1 MLLRIAFALLT
12 ETDTSRLTCGFR
24 PMGQRRQKGM
34 EELSMNYSFLFKMLA
49 GYFAVLIIIL
59 LIGIV
64 IWGLGAYGLYCLA
77 KNNGEQEKA
86 PIAFIPAVNQ
96 ALIGIFVGDMKIFG
110 FELKGMHVAVLL
122 VVLPLLTLVQGIGWI
137 AWILCL
143 ILNFYVYRRFY
154 RMFGV
159 VDPIPLTIFSVIF
172 AVVLPIYLFL
182 HRDAR
187 FQPVVEEN

>member
-1 MLLRIAFALLT
+1 M
-12 ETDTSRLTCGFR
+12 
-24 PMGQRRQKGM
+24 
-34 EELSMNYSFLFKMLA
+34 
-49 GYFAVLIIIL
+49 
-59 LIGIV
+59 
-64 IWGLGAYGLYCLA
+64 
-77 KNNGEQEKA
+77 
-86 PIAFIPAVNQ
+86 NQ

>member
-12 ETDTSRLTCGFR
+12 ETDTSRLTCGFP

-34 EELSMNYSFLFKMLA
+34 EELSMNYSFLFEMLA

-137 AWILCL
+137 LCL